1 MNLQKSAS
9 PLTSPRKGSI
19 LRSMYRYRRL
29 YVLALPGIIYFIIF
43 HYVPMWG
50 VLIAFQDYSPFQGFF
65 GSDWVGFKHFIDFF
79 QGDNFIR
86 LLSNT
91 LVISVLKLI
100 FFFPAPIVLALLLN
114 EVRNALYKRWV
125 QTIVYL
131 PHFLSWV
138 IVIGIYS
145 LMFSSTGF
153 VNELVVMLGGTVK
166 NWMMMPELFKISIV
180 LQNIWKE
187 TGWGTIIFLAA
198 LSSVSPELYEAAV
211 MDGASRW
218 RQLWNITLPSIR
230 PTIIMMLLLQL
241 YHILNVG
248 FEQIFLM
255 LNPLVMDVGDVFP
268 TFVYREGILQGDFSF
283 ASAAGLFNSLVG
295 LILILSAN
303 KLTKKLGEEGI
314 F

>member
-1 MNLQKSAS
+1 MNVPTTASTATGSPKSS
-9 PLTSPRKGSI
+9 L
-19 LRSMYRYRRL
+19 LRSMYRHRRL
-29 YVLALPGIIYFIIF
+29 YVLALPGIVYFLLF
-43 HYVPMWG
+43 HYLPMWG
-50 VLIAFQDYSPFQGFF
+50 VLIAFQDYSPFQGFV
-65 GSDWVGFKHFIDFF
+65 GSEWVGFKHFVDFV
-79 QGDNFIR
+79 QGDNFIK
-86 LLSNT
+86 LLGNT
-91 LVISVLKLI
+91 LMINLLKLVL
-100 FFFPAPIVLALLLN
+100 FFPAPIVLALLLN
-114 EVRNALYKRWV
+114 EVRNALYKRFV

-153 VNELVVMLGGTVK
+153 VNELVVMFGGTAK
-166 NWMMMPELFKISIV
+166 KWMMMPELFQITIV

-230 PTIIMMLLLQL
+230 PTIIMLLLLQL
-241 YHILNVG
+241 GHILNTG

-255 LNPLVMDVGDVFP
+255 LNPLVLDVGDVFA
-268 TFVYREGILQGDFSF
+268 TYVYREGILQGDFSF

-295 LILILSAN
+295 LILILGAN
-303 KLTKKLGEEGI
+303 KLTKKLGEEGL

>member
-1 MNLQKSAS
+1 
-9 PLTSPRKGSI
+9 
-19 LRSMYRYRRL
+19 
-29 YVLALPGIIYFIIF
+29 
-43 HYVPMWG
+43 
-50 VLIAFQDYSPFQGFF
+50 
-65 GSDWVGFKHFIDFF
+65 
-79 QGDNFIR
+79 
-86 LLSNT
+86 
-91 LVISVLKLI
+91 
-100 FFFPAPIVLALLLN
+100 
-114 EVRNALYKRWV
+114 
-125 QTIVYL
+125 
-131 PHFLSWV
+131 
-138 IVIGIYS
+138 
-145 LMFSSTGF
+145 MFSSTGF

-241 YHILNVG
+241 GHILNVG

-303 KLTKKLGEEGI
+303 KLTKNWVKKEYSKEVKL
-314 F
+314 